1 MSARSSASGAIC
13 KTHIETNLLSDTA
26 GEHMSKELSRN
37 EHIKEASNYLR
48 GTLAE
53 GLRREITGAI
63 TEDDAQLVKFHGM
76 YLQDDRDLRSERTR
90 KKMEKAFA
98 FMIRVRVPGGALTGA
113 QWLALDQVARDYG
126 NGTVRLTTRQSVQ
139 LHGVIKS
146 NLRPT
151 LHAIDA
157 VLLDSIAACGDVNRN
172 VMCNPNPHQS
182 RAHAGALELARAISD
197 HLTPRTPA
205 YREIWLD
212 GERIAGGENEVAEPI
227 YGKTYLPRKFKI
239 AIAVPPSNDVDVFA
253 HDLGFIAI
261 LDPDGDV
268 QGWNVTAGGGMGM
281 THGEPETY
289 PRTADIMGFCAG
301 GDALAV
307 AEAVVTVQRDWGD
320 RGNRKHARLKYT
332 IEDRGLDAFRAE
344 VERRAGA
351 KLAAAEP
358 FAFTSTGDR
367 YGWTEGE
374 DGRGHL
380 TLFIGNGRLRDAGP
394 GAQQLSALRR
404 IADIHDGD
412 LRITANQNLIV
423 ASVPPQRRAAIEQIA
438 ASNALLAPRSGLRR
452 NSMACVALPTCG
464 LALAESE
471 RYLPDLMDALDER
484 LAAHGLSADE
494 IVIRMTGCPNGC
506 ARPYLAEIGLVG
518 KGPGR
523 YNLYLGAAFDGSR
536 LSKLYAEDVDH
547 AAIIAQLDPLFA
559 VYAAERGLGE
569 HFGDFVVR
577 AGFVART
584 GNGRDFHANAGAR
597 RAA

>member
-1 MSARSSASGAIC
+1 MSQ
-13 KTHIETNLLSDTA
+13 
-26 GEHMSKELSRN
+26 ELSRN
-37 EHIKEASNYLR
+37 ERIKEASDYLR

-53 GLRREITGAI
+53 GIRREITGAI
-63 TEDDAQLVKFHGM
+63 SEDDAQLVKFHGM
-76 YLQDDRDLRSERTR
+76 YLQDDRDLRPERTR

-98 FMIRVRVPGGALTGA
+98 FMVRVRVPGGVLTPA
-113 QWLALDQVARDYG
+113 QWLALDRVARDYG
-126 NGTVRLTTRQSVQ
+126 SGSVRLTTRQSVQ

-146 NLRPT
+146 NLQST
-151 LHAIDA
+151 LRAIDS
-157 VLLDSIAACGDVNRN
+157 VLLNSIAACGDVNRN
-172 VMCNPNPHQS
+172 VMCNPNPYAS
-182 RAHAGALELARAISD
+182 RAHAAALDLAREISD

-212 GERIAGGENEVAEPI
+212 GERIAGGEDEVVEPI

-253 HDLGFIAI
+253 HDLGFIAV
-261 LDPDGDV
+261 LDSNGDV

-281 THGEPETY
+281 THGEPDTY
-289 PRTADIMGFCAG
+289 PRTADVMGFCARS
-301 GDALAV
+301 DALAI

-320 RGNRKHARLKYT
+320 RANRKHARLKYT

-344 VERRAGA
+344 VERRAGVKLGPA
-351 KLAAAEP
+351 KP
-358 FAFTSTGDR
+358 FVLTSTGDR

-380 TLFIGNGRLRDAGP
+380 TLFIMSGRLRDVGTQ
-394 GAQQLSALRR
+394 AQQLSALRR
-404 IADIHDGD
+404 IAEQHDGD
-412 LRITANQNLIV
+412 FRITANQNLIV
-423 ASVPPQRRAAIEQIA
+423 AGVRPERRAAIEEIA
-438 ASNALLAPRSGLRR
+438 ASNGLSAPPSGLRR
-452 NSMACVALPTCG
+452 NAVACVALPTCG

-471 RYLPDLMDALDER
+471 RYLPDLLDALDAR
-484 LAAHGLSADE
+484 LAAHGLSRDD

-547 AAIIAQLDPLFA
+547 AAIIRELDPLFA
-559 VYAAERGLGE
+559 AYAAERKAGE
-569 HFGDFVVR
+569 HFGDFVIR
-577 AGFVART
+577 AGFVTRT
-584 GNGRDFHANAGAR
+584 RNGRDFHANVGAK

>member
-1 MSARSSASGAIC
+1 MRQ
-13 KTHIETNLLSDTA
+13 
-26 GEHMSKELSRN
+26 ELSRN
-37 EHIKEASNYLR
+37 ERIKEASDYLR

-53 GLRREITGAI
+53 GIRREITGAI
-63 TEDDAQLVKFHGM
+63 SEDDAQLVKFHGM
-76 YLQDDRDLRSERTR
+76 YLQDDRDLRPERTR

-98 FMIRVRVPGGALTGA
+98 FMVRVRVPGGVLTPA

-126 NGTVRLTTRQSVQ
+126 NGSVRLTTRQSVQ

-146 NLRPT
+146 NLQST
-151 LHAIDA
+151 LRAIDS
-157 VLLDSIAACGDVNRN
+157 VLLNSIAACGDVNRN
-172 VMCNPNPHQS
+172 VMCNPNPHAS
-182 RAHAGALELARAISD
+182 RAHAAALDLAREISD

-212 GERIAGGENEVAEPI
+212 GERIAGGEDEVVEPI

-253 HDLGFIAI
+253 HDLGFIAV
-261 LDPDGDV
+261 LDSNGDV

-281 THGEPETY
+281 THGEPDTY
-289 PRTADIMGFCAG
+289 PRTADVMGFCARS
-301 GDALAV
+301 DALAI

-320 RGNRKHARLKYT
+320 RANRKHARLKYT

-344 VERRAGA
+344 VERRAGVKLGPA
-351 KLAAAEP
+351 KP
-358 FAFTSTGDR
+358 FVLTSTGDR

-380 TLFIGNGRLRDAGP
+380 TLFIMSGRLRDVGTQ
-394 GAQQLSALRR
+394 AQQLSALRR
-404 IADIHDGD
+404 IAEQHDGD
-412 LRITANQNLIV
+412 FRITANQNLIV
-423 ASVPPQRRAAIEQIA
+423 AGVRPERRAAIEEIA
-438 ASNALLAPRSGLRR
+438 ASNGLSAPPSGLRR
-452 NSMACVALPTCG
+452 NAVACVALPTCG

-471 RYLPDLMDALDER
+471 RYLPDLLDALDAR
-484 LAAHGLSADE
+484 LAAHGLSRDD

-547 AAIIAQLDPLFA
+547 AAIIRQLDPLFA
-559 VYAAERGLGE
+559 AYAAERKAGE
-569 HFGDFVVR
+569 HFGDFVIR
-577 AGFVART
+577 AGFVTRT
-584 GNGRDFHANAGAR
+584 RNGRDFHANVGAK

>member
-1 MSARSSASGAIC
+1 MRQ
-13 KTHIETNLLSDTA
+13 
-26 GEHMSKELSRN
+26 ELSRN
-37 EHIKEASNYLR
+37 ERIKEASDYLR

-53 GLRREITGAI
+53 GIRREITGAI
-63 TEDDAQLVKFHGM
+63 SEDDAQLVKFHGM
-76 YLQDDRDLRSERTR
+76 YLQDDRDLRPERTR

-98 FMIRVRVPGGALTGA
+98 FMVRVRVPGGVLTPA

-126 NGTVRLTTRQSVQ
+126 NGSVRLTTRQSVQ

-146 NLRPT
+146 NLQST
-151 LHAIDA
+151 LRAIDS
-157 VLLDSIAACGDVNRN
+157 VLLNSIAACGDVNRN
-172 VMCNPNPHQS
+172 VMCNPNPHAS
-182 RAHAGALELARAISD
+182 RAHAAALDLAREISD

-212 GERIAGGENEVAEPI
+212 GERIAGGEDEVVEPI

-239 AIAVPPSNDVDVFA
+239 AIAVPPLNDVDVFA
-253 HDLGFIAI
+253 HDLGFIAV
-261 LDPDGDV
+261 LDSNGDV

-281 THGEPETY
+281 THGEPDTY
-289 PRTADIMGFCAG
+289 PRTADVMGFCARS
-301 GDALAV
+301 DALAI

-320 RGNRKHARLKYT
+320 RANRKHARLKYT

-344 VERRAGA
+344 VERRAGVKLGPA
-351 KLAAAEP
+351 KP
-358 FAFTSTGDR
+358 FVLTSTGDR
-367 YGWTEGE
+367 YGWIEDE

-380 TLFIGNGRLRDAGP
+380 TLFIMSGRLRDVGTQ
-394 GAQQLSALRR
+394 AQQLSALRR
-404 IADIHDGD
+404 IAEQHDGD
-412 LRITANQNLIV
+412 FRITANQNLIV
-423 ASVPPQRRAAIEQIA
+423 AGVRPERRAAIEEIA
-438 ASNALLAPRSGLRR
+438 ASNGLLAPPSGLRR
-452 NSMACVALPTCG
+452 NAVACVALPTCG

-471 RYLPDLMDALDER
+471 RYLPDLLDALDAR
-484 LAAHGLSADE
+484 LTAHGLSRDD

-547 AAIIAQLDPLFA
+547 AAIIRELDPLFA
-559 VYAAERGLGE
+559 AYAAERKAGE
-569 HFGDFVVR
+569 HFGDFVIR
-577 AGFVART
+577 AGFVTRT
-584 GNGRDFHANAGAR
+584 GNGRDFHANVGAK